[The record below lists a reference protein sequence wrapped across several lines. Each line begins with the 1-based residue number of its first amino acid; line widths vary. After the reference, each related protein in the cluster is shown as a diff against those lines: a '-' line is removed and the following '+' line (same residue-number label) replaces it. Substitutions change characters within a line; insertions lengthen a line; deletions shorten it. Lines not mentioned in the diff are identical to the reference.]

1 MKKLPLYFYLIL
13 WIVSLAFAQ
22 NDLLKIKILSELFA
36 LIVFIMPSAFAYLW
50 FLKNRIKIF
59 KYYKKIRIR
68 FRHIF
73 YTIESLVCLTIIGL
87 IISVIT
93 VGGFKNFSERVKFEY
108 LVYNDQKDS
117 CSNASGWSRGYGKYD
132 EFFWKAHTQF
142 IDYFQYKPYKVVK
155 NVVSLKQKSLFS
167 FNHCKAI
174 RHLLRAAHKGHKVSK
189 DILATIPQDIYFYV
203 YSDEYLF
210 QRYVDSLDEK
220 KLYNAALVHS
230 FANKKDSKD
239 YLLSVERRRE
249 LYKEAAEEGH
259 LLAMQDYLNS
269 FENGI
274 SDKSECSFILKYSNH
289 LYKQNS
295 LMGSS
300 SMVFSLMGKISWYRT
315 KIIYECND
323 KKIDFAKVIIHLKDF
338 YTKIGFQ
345 ADTSHIVTTYPALIY
360 FNGWGNVEKDK
371 ELAIKLFSNNSEG
384 KHPSSISKAY
394 LSFNK
399 LNNYQDGLV
408 LLNEIIDS
416 EITTYEAL
424 RYIYCDNIKYNF
436 KIITKVYKETKQEKQ
451 SRITKYLEPL
461 KSCLNNSSRE
471 EGIKSVQ
478 SYIKSWIENRFKNP
492 ELVKTLNLY
501 G

>member
-1 MKKLPLYFYLIL
+1 MKKLPFYFYLIL

-93 VGGFKNFSERVKFEY
+93 VGGFKNFSERAKFEY

-189 DILATIPQDIYFYV
+189 DILATIPQDIYFYE

-230 FANKKDSKD
+230 FANKKNSKD

-259 LLAMQDYLNS
+259 LLAMQDYLSS
-269 FENGI
+269 FDKGI
-274 SDKSECSFILKYSNH
+274 SDKSVCPFILKYSND
-289 LYKQNS
+289 LVAQNS
-295 LMGSS
+295 VMESIYFVFASMGRIGTFKSK
-300 SMVFSLMGKISWYRT
+300 L
-315 KIIYECND
+315 IYECND
-323 KKIDFAKVIIHLKDF
+323 KKIDFVKAIVHLKDF
-338 YTKIGFQ
+338 HTKIENQ
-345 ADTSHIVTTYPALIY
+345 SDTSQVVTTYPALIY

-371 ELAIKLFSNNSEG
+371 ELAIKLFSKNNEDRNGS
-384 KHPSSISKAY
+384 KISKAY
-394 LSFNK
+394 LSFNR

-408 LLNEIIDS
+408 LLNEILDS
-416 EITTYEAL
+416 EVTTYKAL
-424 RYIYCDNIKYNF
+424 RHIYCKNIKYDF
-436 KIITKVYKETKQEKQ
+436 KLPEVDNESKQEKQ
-451 SRITKYLEPL
+451 SRIITYLKPL
-461 KSCLNNSSRE
+461 KSCLNNASRE
-471 EGIKSVQ
+471 EGIESVK
-478 SYIKSWIENRFKNP
+478 SYIKSWIDHWFKHP
-492 ELVKTLNLY
+492 ELVETLNLY

>member
-1 MKKLPLYFYLIL
+1 MKKFPLYFYLIL
-13 WIVSLAFAQ
+13 WIISLAFAQ

-259 LLAMQDYLNS
+259 LLAMQDYLSS
-269 FENGI
+269 FDKGI
-274 SDKSECSFILKYSNH
+274 SDKSACPIILKYSND
-289 LYKQNS
+289 LVVQNS
-295 LMGSS
+295 LMESIYFVFA
-300 SMVFSLMGKISWYRT
+300 SMGRIGTFKS

-323 KKIDFAKVIIHLKDF
+323 KKIDFAKAIIHLKDF
-338 YTKIGFQ
+338 YTKTGFQ
-345 ADTSHIVTTYPALIY
+345 LDTSNTVTTYPALIY
-360 FNGWGNVEKDK
+360 FNGWGNVQKNQ
-371 ELAIKLFSNNSEG
+371 ELAIELFLKNIEDKN
-384 KHPSSISKAY
+384 PSRISKAY
-394 LSFNK
+394 LFLNE
-399 LNNYQDGLV
+399 LNNYQDGLE

-416 EITTYEAL
+416 EVTTYKAT
-424 RYIYCDNIKYNF
+424 RFIYCNNIKYDF
-436 KIITKVYKETKQEKQ
+436 KIPKVDKETKQEKQ

-461 KSCLNNSSRE
+461 KSCLNSASRE

-478 SYIKSWIENRFKNP
+478 SYIKSWIDNWFKNP
-492 ELVKTLNLY
+492 ELVKNLNLY